1 MRLFLRLSAIFTSIM
16 LATTLTAAAQEPT
29 KLGVLLPFAGPLA
42 DVSDAE
48 TIAPQQARCKMI
60 RPD

>member
-16 LATTLTAAAQEPT
+16 LATTLTAAQEPT